1 MKPTR
6 MRGSS
11 LIKKRKPIDRTML
24 GKGLAKEWGEMLN
37 NKPELKKH
45 INATVRTAL
54 SRLND
59 KDVTNI
65 IKRAKQ
71 IGREN

>member
-11 LIKKRKPIDRTML
+11 LIKKRKPTDRTIL
-24 GKGLAKEWGEMLN
+24 GKELAKEWRKMLN

-59 KDVTNI
+59 KDVTNTV
-65 IKRAKQ
+65 KKAKQ